1 MRHHV
6 GQMATPGSKL
16 RPRKPA
22 PSEAP
27 VSASGREG
35 LAAPR
40 KIVARADSGRGSLQ
54 LLNGRPGGPAAA
66 RATVNPAA
74 TRGPRKVD
82 TKAVRRVAV
91 QAVNQPLSSQPP
103 SSVVLPIRP
112 VAALEP
118 KLVPEPVPVAGHRRD
133 APLPLVCVL
142 SIEHAYYAHP
152 AIQELLRVGRFT
164 GRLTSEE
171 VASALAAALAANG
184 LDPEN
189 ADAFEDLQLVLAGQG
204 TVVQDPG
211 DEAGAEEHATFSEGG
226 HEDTLTGLLAAICSE
241 PVRQYLREIGRVPP
255 LTLEQEISLARRAE
269 EGEEAR
275 LLLEEEQGLSDRARR
290 CYQRQAEDGESARG
304 ALIGANLRLVVSI
317 AGRYTRS
324 GLGVLDLIREGT
336 DGLIRAAEKFEY
348 RRRYKFSTY
357 ATWWIRQAII
367 RAIADQARTIRIPV
381 HMAETINKLCRT
393 ARQLQRELG
402 REASFQE
409 IAEAMGAGW
418 DAARVEEVQKLSQE
432 PVPPETPVGGDRSGW
447 SAPPPTPC

>member
-1 MRHHV
+1 M
-6 GQMATPGSKL
+6 TES
-16 RPRKPA
+16 
-22 PSEAP
+22 
-27 VSASGREG
+27 VS
-35 LAAPR
+35 
-40 KIVARADSGRGSLQ
+40 
-54 LLNGRPGGPAAA
+54 
-66 RATVNPAA
+66 
-74 TRGPRKVD
+74 
-82 TKAVRRVAV
+82 
-91 QAVNQPLSSQPP
+91 
-103 SSVVLPIRP
+103 
-112 VAALEP
+112 
-118 KLVPEPVPVAGHRRD
+118 VAGRRRG
-133 APLPLVCVL
+133 APLFLVCVL
-142 SIEHAYYAHP
+142 SIEHDYYAHP
-152 AIQELLRVGRFT
+152 AIQELLQVGRFT

-211 DEAGAEEHATFSEGG
+211 DEEQVTITTSEGG
-226 HEDTLTGLLAAICSE
+226 HEDTLPGLLATVCSE

-275 LLLEEEQGLSDRARR
+275 LLLEEEQGLSDRVRR

-317 AGRYTRS
+317 AGLYTGR
-324 GLGVLDLIREGT
+324 GLEVLDLIREGT

-418 DAARVEEVQKLSQE
+418 DAVRVEEVQKLSQE
-432 PVPPETPVGGDRSGW
+432 PVPPETPSGADRSGW
-447 SAPPPTPC
+447 STPPLTPC

>member
-1 MRHHV
+1 
-6 GQMATPGSKL
+6 MAGL
-16 RPRKPA
+16 RRGA
-22 PSEAP
+22 PP
-27 VSASGREG
+27 
-35 LAAPR
+35 
-40 KIVARADSGRGSLQ
+40 
-54 LLNGRPGGPAAA
+54 
-66 RATVNPAA
+66 
-74 TRGPRKVD
+74 
-82 TKAVRRVAV
+82 
-91 QAVNQPLSSQPP
+91 
-103 SSVVLPIRP
+103 
-112 VAALEP
+112 
-118 KLVPEPVPVAGHRRD
+118 
-133 APLPLVCVL
+133 PLVCVL
-142 SIEHAYYAHP
+142 SIEHDYYAHP
-152 AIQELLRVGRFT
+152 AIQELLRVGRFA

-211 DEAGAEEHATFSEGG
+211 DEEQATFSEGG
-226 HEDTLTGLLAAICSE
+226 HEDTLPGLLAAICSE

-317 AGRYTRS
+317 AGRYTGS

-357 ATWWIRQAII
+357 ATWWIRQAIS
-367 RAIADQARTIRIPV
+367 RAIADHARTIRIPV

-409 IAEAMGAGW
+409 IAEAMGADW

-432 PVPPETPVGGDRSGW
+432 PVVPETPVGGDRSGW
-447 SAPPPTPC
+447 SAPPSTPC